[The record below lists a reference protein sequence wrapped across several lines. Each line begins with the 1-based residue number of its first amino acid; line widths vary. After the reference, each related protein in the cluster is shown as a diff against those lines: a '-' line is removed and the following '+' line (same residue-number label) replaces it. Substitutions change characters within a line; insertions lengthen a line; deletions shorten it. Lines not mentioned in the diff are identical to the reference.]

1 MRPTISCKRDTNTPK
16 PLSMRALVPPPTGD
30 LRVGARP
37 AHSIWPVRLSIIIP
51 TYNESKN
58 LRELVRCLTAAL
70 EGPLGTT
77 YELIVVDDDSPDETW
92 ALAQDLTADYPR
104 LRVMR
109 RKGERGLSTA
119 VLRGFQVARGNVI
132 GVIDADLQHPPEV
145 VAELWETISRG
156 ADLAVASRNAEGGGV
171 SDWSLRRRALSRGA
185 QLLGLAMLPSVVGR
199 VSDPMSGYFMVR
211 REAIADRTLNPLGYK
226 ILIEIL
232 GRGDIKRID
241 EVGYVFRERER
252 GESKVTVKVYA
263 DYLRHLARLRVDT
276 LSIAR
281 FARFAAVGASGV
293 VVDMLLL
300 YTFSDPNMLGWSL
313 TLSKVVAAEFAILNN
328 FLWNDAWT
336 FVTAAG
342 IAPRTDRRLNRFLS
356 FNVICGMGLC
366 LNVILLNVLYGFF
379 GVNRYLANAI
389 AIAMVTLWNYRLNER
404 LTYGGASSPRRLPES
419 VDDAAAPSSRLGPGS
434 RIS

>member
-1 MRPTISCKRDTNTPK
+1 MQATISIKRDTNTPK
-16 PLSMRALVPPPTGD
+16 PLSMRALVAAPTGD

-37 AHSIWPVRLSIIIP
+37 AQSIWPVSLSLIIP
-51 TYNESKN
+51 TYNEAKN

-70 EGPLGTT
+70 DGPLGTA

-92 ALAQDLTADYPR
+92 ALAQDLTTDYPR

-109 RKGERGLSTA
+109 RRGERGLSTA
-119 VLRGFQVARGNVI
+119 VLRGFQVARGDVLA
-132 GVIDADLQHPPEV
+132 VIDADLQHPPEV
-145 VAELWETISRG
+145 VVELWEKISRG
-156 ADLAVASRNAEGGGV
+156 ADLAVASRNVEGGGV

-185 QLLGLAMLPSVVGR
+185 QLVGLAMLPSVVGR

-211 REAIADRTLNPLGYK
+211 RDAIAERALSPLGYK

-232 GRGDIKRID
+232 GRGELKHIA
-241 EVGYVFRERER
+241 EVGYVFRERSL
-252 GESKVTVKVYA
+252 GESKVSAKVYV

-276 LSIAR
+276 LSISR
-281 FARFAAVGASGV
+281 FARFATVGASGV
-293 VVDMLLL
+293 AVDMLLL
-300 YTFSDPNMLGWSL
+300 YAFSDPNMLGWSL

-342 IAPRTDRRLNRFLS
+342 VAPRTDRRLNRFLS
-356 FNVICGMGLC
+356 FNVICGMGIC

-404 LTYGGASSPRRLPES
+404 LTYGSSSTPRRLPAS
-419 VDDAAAPSSRLGPGS
+419 VHVAAASSSRLGQGP